1 MPTLRITK
9 AAVDAIQPTEK
20 DQLHWDNRL
29 PGFGCKVT
37 PKGSKIFIYQYR
49 LGGRG
54 APARR
59 FTIGKHGA
67 LTADQARREAE
78 MLALKVAQGSDPQ
91 RVRAET
97 ARVAV
102 DLAFKPYV
110 KKFEAECLRAEWP
123 ATHRYVH
130 SLLIRYAVPVIGNKP
145 LNDITRKDIN
155 AVLAPVKTKA
165 ATAANLFGV
174 IRRLLRWAVEQ
185 EDLERSPIEGVKG
198 PKPPPSRDRVL
209 DDAELLLVWKASD
222 ALGYP
227 FGPLIRL
234 LILTG
239 ARREEIAALEWA
251 EIDREACVWVLPPSR
266 SKNGVA
272 ARQPLSSLAVAEL
285 DILAKRH
292 GTAAGWPKAGL
303 VFSTTGNTS
312 VSGYSRA
319 KNRLDK
325 AIDALTEKQ
334 DALPSAPWRLHDLR
348 RTLAT
353 GLQRLGVRFEVT
365 EAVLNHVS
373 GSKSGVA
380 GIYQRHDWAQEK
392 AAALDAWAAHVAAL
406 LTGTDKTNVIQ
417 LSEGK
422 KA

>member
-9 AAVDAIQPTEK
+9 AAVDAIRPTEK

-49 LGGRG
+49 LGGRSS
-54 APARR
+54 PARR

-91 RVRAET
+91 RVKAET

-110 KKFEAECLRAEWP
+110 EKFAAECLRGEWP

-130 SLLIRYAVPVIGNKP
+130 SLLVRYAVPVLGNKP

-251 EIDREACVWVLPPSR
+251 ELDREACVWVLPPSR

-292 GTAAGWPKAGL
+292 GTASGWPKSGL

-325 AIDALTEKQ
+325 TIDALTEKQ
-334 DALPSAPWRLHDLR
+334 DALPPAPWRLHDLR

-380 GIYQRHDWAQEK
+380 GIYQRHDWAPEK
-392 AAALDAWAAHVAAL
+392 VAAL
-406 LTGTDKTNVIQ
+406 EAWAVHVAVLMTGADKTNVIK

>member
-1 MPTLRITK
+1 MPTMRITK

-20 DQLHWDNRL
+20 DQLYWDNRL

-54 APARR
+54 SPARR

-67 LTADQARREAE
+67 LTADQAKREAE

-91 RVRAET
+91 RVKAET
-97 ARVAV
+97 ARATV
-102 DLAFKPYV
+102 DLAFKSYV
-110 KKFEAECLRAEWP
+110 DKFAAECLLAEWP

-130 SLLIRYAVPVIGNKP
+130 ALLLKYAVPVLGNKP

-209 DDAELLLVWKASD
+209 DDAELQLVWKASD

-251 EIDREACVWVLPPSR
+251 EIDRETCVWVLPPSR

-285 DILAKRH
+285 DILAERH
-292 GTAAGWPKAGL
+292 GTANSWPKSGL

-334 DALPSAPWRLHDLR
+334 DAVPLAPWRVHDLR

-406 LTGTDKTNVIQ
+406 LTDADKTNVIQ
-417 LSEGK
+417 LSKGK

>member
-9 AAVDAIQPTEK
+9 AAVDAIQPSEK

-54 APARR
+54 SPARR
-59 FTIGKHGA
+59 FTIGKYGA

-78 MLALKVAQGSDPQ
+78 VLALKVAQGKDPQ
-91 RVRAET
+91 RVKSET

-110 KKFEAECLRAEWP
+110 ERFAVECLRAEWP
-123 ATHRYVH
+123 ATYRYVH
-130 SLLIRYAVPVIGNKP
+130 SLLLKYAVPVFGNKP
-145 LNDITRKDIN
+145 LNEITRKDIN
-155 AVLAPVKTKA
+155 AALAPVKGKA

-174 IRRLLRWAVEQ
+174 IRRLMRWAVEQ
-185 EDLERSPIEGVKG
+185 EDLARSPIEGVKG

-209 DDAELLLVWKASD
+209 DDDEMSLVWKSTAE
-222 ALGYP
+222 LGYP

-239 ARREEIAALEWA
+239 ARREEVAALDWSELDYGSQ
-251 EIDREACVWVLPPSR
+251 IWVLPPSR

-272 ARQPLSSLAVAEL
+272 ARQPLSTLAVAEL
-285 DILAKRH
+285 DAVANRQGKS
-292 GTAAGWPKAGL
+292 AGWPKAGL

-319 KNRLDK
+319 KARLDRTI
-325 AIDALTEKQ
+325 AALVEK
-334 DALPSAPWRLHDLR
+334 DEASPPPPWRLHDLR

-373 GSKSGVA
+373 GSKGGVA
-380 GIYQRHDWAQEK
+380 GVYQRYDWATEK
-392 AAALDAWAAHVAAL
+392 ACAVQAWADHVSDL
-406 LTGTDKTNVIQ
+406 LTGADQTNVVQ
-417 LSEGK
+417 LSEVR
-422 KA
+422 A

>member
-9 AAVDAIQPTEK
+9 AAVDAIQQGEK

-54 APARR
+54 SPARR
-59 FTIGKHGA
+59 FTIGKYGA

-78 MLALKVAQGSDPQ
+78 MLALKVAQGTDPQ
-91 RVRAET
+91 RVKSET
-97 ARVAV
+97 ARAAV

-110 KKFEAECLRAEWP
+110 ERFAAECLQSEWP
-123 ATHRYVH
+123 ATHRYVY
-130 SLLIRYAVPVIGNKP
+130 SLLVTYAVPVIGNKP
-145 LNDITRKDIN
+145 LNEITRKDIN
-155 AVLAPVKTKA
+155 AVLAPVKSKA

-174 IRRLLRWAVEQ
+174 MRRLLRWAVEQ

-209 DDAELLLVWKASD
+209 EDAELLLVWKASD

-239 ARREEIAALEWA
+239 ARREEVAALEWA
-251 EIDREACVWVLPPSR
+251 ELDLEACVWVLPPNR

-292 GTAAGWPKAGL
+292 GAAAGWPKSGL

-319 KNRLDK
+319 KTRLDK
-325 AIDALTEKQ
+325 AIVALAEKQ
-334 DALPSAPWRLHDLR
+334 DTLPPSPWRLHDLR

-392 AAALDAWAAHVAAL
+392 VAAL
-406 LTGTDKTNVIQ
+406 EAWADHVSGLLTGADQTNVVQ
-417 LSEGK
+417 FSELR
-422 KA
+422 A

>member
-9 AAVDAIQPTEK
+9 ATVDAIQQGEK

-54 APARR
+54 SPARR
-59 FTIGKHGA
+59 FTIGKYGA

-78 MLALKVAQGSDPQ
+78 MLALKVAQGTDPQ
-91 RVRAET
+91 RVKSET
-97 ARVAV
+97 ARAAV

-110 KKFEAECLRAEWP
+110 ERFAAECLQPEWP

-130 SLLIRYAVPVIGNKP
+130 SLLVTYAVPVIGNKP
-145 LNDITRKDIN
+145 LNEITRKDIN
-155 AVLAPVKTKA
+155 AVLAPVKSKA

-174 IRRLLRWAVEQ
+174 MRRLLRWAVEQ

-209 DDAELLLVWKASD
+209 EDAELLLVWKASD

-239 ARREEIAALEWA
+239 ARREEVAALEWA
-251 EIDREACVWVLPPSR
+251 ELDLEACVWVLPPNR

-285 DILAKRH
+285 NILAKRH
-292 GTAAGWPKAGL
+292 GIAAGWPKSGL

-319 KNRLDK
+319 KTRLDK
-325 AIDALTEKQ
+325 AIAALAEKQ
-334 DALPSAPWRLHDLR
+334 DTLPPSPWRLHDLR

-392 AAALDAWAAHVAAL
+392 AAALEAWADHVSGL
-406 LTGTDKTNVIQ
+406 LTGADQTNVVQ
-417 LSEGK
+417 FLELR
-422 KA
+422 A

>member
-1 MPTLRITK
+1 MPTIRITK

-20 DQLHWDNRL
+20 DQLYWDNRL

-54 APARR
+54 SPARR

-67 LTADQARREAE
+67 LTADQAKREAE

-91 RVRAET
+91 RVKAET

-110 KKFEAECLRAEWP
+110 EKFAAECLRAEWP

-130 SLLIRYAVPVIGNKP
+130 ALLLKYAVPVLGKKP

-251 EIDREACVWVLPPSR
+251 EIDRETCVWVLPPSR

-285 DILAKRH
+285 DILAERH
-292 GTAAGWPKAGL
+292 GTAASWPKLGL

-325 AIDALTEKQ
+325 AIDALAEKQ
-334 DALPSAPWRLHDLR
+334 DA
-348 RTLAT
+348 
-353 GLQRLGVRFEVT
+353 
-365 EAVLNHVS
+365 
-373 GSKSGVA
+373 
-380 GIYQRHDWAQEK
+380 
-392 AAALDAWAAHVAAL
+392 
-406 LTGTDKTNVIQ
+406 
-417 LSEGK
+417 
-422 KA
+422 

>member
-1 MPTLRITK
+1 
-9 AAVDAIQPTEK
+9 
-20 DQLHWDNRL
+20 
-29 PGFGCKVT
+29 
-37 PKGSKIFIYQYR
+37 
-49 LGGRG
+49 
-54 APARR
+54 
-59 FTIGKHGA
+59 
-67 LTADQARREAE
+67 
-78 MLALKVAQGSDPQ
+78 
-91 RVRAET
+91 
-97 ARVAV
+97 
-102 DLAFKPYV
+102 
-110 KKFEAECLRAEWP
+110 
-123 ATHRYVH
+123 
-130 SLLIRYAVPVIGNKP
+130 VPVLGNKP

-198 PKPPPSRDRVL
+198 PKPPPSRDSVL
-209 DDAELLLVWKASD
+209 DDAELQLVWKASD

-239 ARREEIAALEWA
+239 GRREEIAALEWA
-251 EIDREACVWVLPPSR
+251 EIDRETCVWVLPPSR

-285 DILAKRH
+285 DILAERH
-292 GTAAGWPKAGL
+292 GTATSWPKSGL

-334 DALPSAPWRLHDLR
+334 DAVPLAPWRVHDLR

-406 LTGTDKTNVIQ
+406 LTDADKTNVIQ
-417 LSEGK
+417 LSKGK

>member
-9 AAVDAIQPTEK
+9 AAVDAIQPSEK

-29 PGFGCKVT
+29 LGFGCKVT

-54 APARR
+54 CPARR
-59 FTIGKHGA
+59 FTIGKYGA

-78 MLALKVAQGSDPQ
+78 VLALKVAQGKDPQ
-91 RVRAET
+91 RVKSEA

-110 KKFEAECLRAEWP
+110 ERFAAECLRAEWP
-123 ATHRYVH
+123 ATYRYVH
-130 SLLIRYAVPVIGNKP
+130 SLLLKYAVPMFGNKP
-145 LNDITRKDIN
+145 LNEITRKDIN
-155 AVLAPVKTKA
+155 AALAPVKGKA

-174 IRRLLRWAVEQ
+174 IRRLMRWAVEQ
-185 EDLERSPIEGVKG
+185 EDLARSPLEGVKG

-209 DDAELLLVWKASD
+209 DDDEMSLVWKSTAE
-222 ALGYP
+222 LGYP

-239 ARREEIAALEWA
+239 ARREEVAALDWSELDHGTQ
-251 EIDREACVWVLPPSR
+251 IWVLPPSR

-272 ARQPLSSLAVAEL
+272 ARQPLSTLAVAEL
-285 DILAKRH
+285 DAIANRQGKS
-292 GTAAGWPKAGL
+292 AGWPKSGL
-303 VFSTTGNTS
+303 VFSTTGHTS

-319 KNRLDK
+319 KARLDK
-325 AIDALTEKQ
+325 AIATLAASEDA
-334 DALPSAPWRLHDLR
+334 SAPPPWRLHDLR

-373 GSKSGVA
+373 GSKGGVA
-380 GIYQRHDWAQEK
+380 GVYQRYDWAAEK
-392 AAALDAWAAHVAAL
+392 AHAVQAWADHVSGL
-406 LTGTDKTNVIQ
+406 LTGADQTNVVQ
-417 LSEGK
+417 LSEVR
-422 KA
+422 A

>member
-1 MPTLRITK
+1 MPTIRITK

-20 DQLHWDNRL
+20 DQLYWDNRL

-54 APARR
+54 SPARR

-67 LTADQARREAE
+67 LTADQAKREAE

-91 RVRAET
+91 RVKAET

-110 KKFEAECLRAEWP
+110 EKFAAECLRAEWP

-130 SLLIRYAVPVIGNKP
+130 SLLVRYAVPVLGNKP

-251 EIDREACVWVLPPSR
+251 EIDRETCVWVLPPSR

-285 DILAKRH
+285 DILAERH
-292 GTAAGWPKAGL
+292 GTAASWPKLGL

-325 AIDALTEKQ
+325 AIDALAEKQ
-334 DALPSAPWRLHDLR
+334 DALPPPPWRVHDLR

-392 AAALDAWAAHVAAL
+392 AVALEAWAGHVELL
-406 LTGTDKTNVIQ
+406 LTGADKANVVH
-417 LSEGK
+417 LGARK
-422 KA
+422 

>member
-37 PKGSKIFIYQYR
+37 PKGAKIFIYQYR

-91 RVRAET
+91 RVKAET
-97 ARVAV
+97 ARVAI

-110 KKFEAECLRAEWP
+110 EKFEAECLRAEWP

-251 EIDREACVWVLPPSR
+251 EIDREARVWVLPPSR

-292 GTAAGWPKAGL
+292 GTAAGWPKSGL

-406 LTGTDKTNVIQ
+406 LTGADKTNVIQ
-417 LSEGK
+417 LSKGK